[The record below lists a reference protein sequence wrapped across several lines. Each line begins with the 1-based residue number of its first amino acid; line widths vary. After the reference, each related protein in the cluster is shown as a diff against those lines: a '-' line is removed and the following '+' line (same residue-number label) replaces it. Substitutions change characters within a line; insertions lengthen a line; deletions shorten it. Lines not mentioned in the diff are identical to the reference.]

1 MEEVLKEV
9 RKLDNLSTNFV
20 VVSLIIL
27 CVGIAIIIIWAKL
40 NTENTVVDFV
50 SLTLFI
56 SSIIVSIT
64 GLIMSCKLMH
74 DARELYDNTLYEY
87 IEEKDYTLYI
97 NGVERDT
104 DKMNIRQI
112 KFSWNKTEVND
123 EEKEIYITRNSDWRE
138 FNYEK
143 EDLYY

>member
-123 EEKEIYITRNSDWRE
+123 EEKEIYITRNSD
-138 FNYEK
+138 
-143 EDLYY
+143 

>member
-74 DARELYDNTLYEY
+74 DARELYDETLYEY

-104 DKMNIRQI
+104 DKMNIRQL
-112 KFSWNKTEVND
+112 KFSWNRTEVND
-123 EEKEIYITRNSDWRE
+123 EEKEIYITKNS
-138 FNYEK
+138 
-143 EDLYY
+143 